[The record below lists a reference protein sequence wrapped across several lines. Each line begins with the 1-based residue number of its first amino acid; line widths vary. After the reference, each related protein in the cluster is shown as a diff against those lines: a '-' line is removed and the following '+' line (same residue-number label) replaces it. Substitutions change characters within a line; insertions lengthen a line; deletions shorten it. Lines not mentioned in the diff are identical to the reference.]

1 MNLSPRKTVAFIVAT
16 TLCLCSY
23 AALGKTLKTIQS
35 LDEDE
40 IVLVG
45 RIELVPPLEEFEQ
58 NLKTIGSK
66 RYKNAA
72 MFVIGERPVDV
83 QNPGLRDGKYAD
95 GVKFGEDFYLRRKK
109 SDTLIY
115 SGSIVLTQSALVGH
129 GRRASVDVGRLIL
142 PGGLKYEVQPSDR
155 AIYIGTLR
163 YHRDDYNAITKVDL
177 LDEFDKARK
186 AFIAQHGTS
195 VTLRRVKPVLTK

>member
-1 MNLSPRKTVAFIVAT
+1 MSRLSHKTLTVVVAAT
-16 TLCLCSY
+16 LSLCSY
-23 AALGKTLKTIQS
+23 VALSKTLKSLKS

-40 IVLVG
+40 VVLVG

-83 QNPGLRDGKYAD
+83 QNPGLRDGKHAD
-95 GVKFGEDFYLRRKK
+95 RVTFGKDFYLRRKRN
-109 SDTLIY
+109 DTLIY
-115 SGSIVLTQSALVGH
+115 SGSIILTQSSMVGH
-129 GRRASVDVGRLIL
+129 GRRASVDVERLIL
-142 PGGLKYEVQPSDR
+142 PGGLKYEIQASDK
-155 AIYIGTLR
+155 AVYIGTFR

-177 LDEFDKARK
+177 LNEFDKANKTFAERFGNGVK
-186 AFIAQHGTS
+186 
-195 VTLRRVKPVLTK
+195 LRHVKPSLVK

>member
-1 MNLSPRKTVAFIVAT
+1 MNLSSRKAAALIVAA
-16 TLCLCSY
+16 TLSLCSY
-23 AALGKTLKTIQS
+23 VAFSKTLKSIKS
-35 LDEDE
+35 LDQDE

-95 GVKFGEDFYLRRKK
+95 GVKFGEDFYLRRKR

-115 SGSIVLTQSALVGH
+115 SGSIILTQSAMAGH
-129 GRRASVDVGRLIL
+129 GRRASVDVERLIL
-142 PGGLKYEVQPSDR
+142 PGGLKYQVQPSDK

-177 LDEFDKARK
+177 LDEFDKAKK
-186 AFIAQHGTS
+186 AFIEQHGTS
-195 VTLRRVKPVLTK
+195 VTLRRVKPTLAK

>member
-1 MNLSPRKTVAFIVAT
+1 MNLSPRKTIAFIVAA
-16 TLCLCSY
+16 TLSLCSY
-23 AALGKTLKTIQS
+23 VAFSKTLKSINS
-35 LDEDE
+35 LDDDE

-95 GVKFGEDFYLRRKK
+95 GVKFGEDFYLRRKR

-115 SGSIVLTQSALVGH
+115 SGSIILTQSALAGH
-129 GRRASVDVGRLIL
+129 GRRASVDVERLIL
-142 PGGLKYEVQPSDR
+142 PGGLRYQVQPSDK

-177 LDEFDKARK
+177 LDEFDKAKK
-186 AFIAQHGTS
+186 AFIEQHGTS
-195 VTLRRVKPVLTK
+195 VKLRRVKPVLAK

>member
-1 MNLSPRKTVAFIVAT
+1 MNQSLRKTLAFLVAT
-16 TLCLCSY
+16 SLSLCSY
-23 AALGKTLKTIQS
+23 GALSKTLKNIKS

-95 GVKFGEDFYLRRKK
+95 GVKFSEDFYLRRKR

-115 SGSIVLTQSALVGH
+115 SGSIILTNSAMVGH
-129 GRRASVDVGRLIL
+129 GHRTSVDVERLIL
-142 PGGLKYEVQPSDR
+142 PGGLQYQVRPSDR

-177 LDEFDKARK
+177 LDEFDKANK
-186 AFIAQHGTS
+186 AFVEQHGTS
-195 VTLRRVKPVLTK
+195 VKLHRVKPTLVK

>member
-1 MNLSPRKTVAFIVAT
+1 MNLTPRKTLAFIVAAS
-16 TLCLCSY
+16 LSLCSY
-23 AALGKTLKTIQS
+23 VAFSKTLKSINS

-129 GRRASVDVGRLIL
+129 GHRASVDVGRLIL

-177 LDEFDKARK
+177 LDEFDKAKK

-195 VTLRRVKPVLTK
+195 VKLRRVKPVRTK

>member
-1 MNLSPRKTVAFIVAT
+1 MNTSPRKTIAFIVAAS
-16 TLCLCSY
+16 LALCSY
-23 AALGKTLKTIQS
+23 VAFSKTLKSIKS

-95 GVKFGEDFYLRRKK
+95 GVKFGEDFYLRRKR

-115 SGSIVLTQSALVGH
+115 SGSIILTQSAMAGH
-129 GRRASVDVGRLIL
+129 GRRTSVDVERLIL
-142 PGGLKYEVQPSDR
+142 PGGLKYEVQPTDR

-177 LDEFDKARK
+177 LDEFDKAKK
-186 AFIAQHGTS
+186 AFIEQHGTT
-195 VTLRRVKPVLTK
+195 VKLRRIKPTLAK

>member
-1 MNLSPRKTVAFIVAT
+1 MSRLPHKTLTVVVAATLS
-16 TLCLCSY
+16 LCSY
-23 AALGKTLKTIQS
+23 VAFSKTLKSIKS

-40 IVLVG
+40 VVLVG

-95 GVKFGEDFYLRRKK
+95 GVTFGEDFYLRRKRN
-109 SDTLIY
+109 DTLIY
-115 SGSIVLTQSALVGH
+115 SGSIILTQSSMVGH
-129 GRRASVDVGRLIL
+129 GRRASVDVERLIL
-142 PGGLKYEVQPSDR
+142 PGGLKYQIQASDK
-155 AIYIGTLR
+155 AVYIGTFR

-177 LDEFDKARK
+177 LNEFDKANKTFAERFGNGVK
-186 AFIAQHGTS
+186 
-195 VTLRRVKPVLTK
+195 LRRVKPSLVK

>member
-1 MNLSPRKTVAFIVAT
+1 MSRSPHKTLLVVVAATLS
-16 TLCLCSY
+16 LCSY
-23 AALGKTLKTIQS
+23 VAFSKMLKSIKS

-40 IVLVG
+40 VVLVG

-95 GVKFGEDFYLRRKK
+95 RVTFGEDFYLRRKRN
-109 SDTLIY
+109 DTLIY
-115 SGSIVLTQSALVGH
+115 SGSIILTQSSMVGY
-129 GRRASVDVGRLIL
+129 GRRASVDVERLIL
-142 PGGLKYEVQPSDR
+142 PGGLKYDVQASDK
-155 AIYIGTLR
+155 AVYIGTFR

-177 LDEFDKARK
+177 LNEFDKANKTFAKRFGNGVK
-186 AFIAQHGTS
+186 
-195 VTLRRVKPVLTK
+195 LRRVKPSLVK

>member
-1 MNLSPRKTVAFIVAT
+1 MNISPHKTVAFIVAAS
-16 TLCLCSY
+16 LSLCSY
-23 AALGKTLKTIQS
+23 VAFSKTLKSIKS
-35 LDEDE
+35 LGEDE

-95 GVKFGEDFYLRRKK
+95 GVKFGEDFYLRRKR
-109 SDTLIY
+109 SDALIY
-115 SGSIVLTQSALVGH
+115 SGSIILTQSALAGH
-129 GRRASVDVGRLIL
+129 GRRASVDVERLIL
-142 PGGLKYEVQPSDR
+142 PGGLKYEVQPTDR

-163 YHRDDYNAITKVDL
+163 YHRDDYNTITKVDL
-177 LDEFDKARK
+177 LDEFDKAKK
-186 AFIAQHGTS
+186 AFIEQHGTT
-195 VTLRRVKPVLTK
+195 VKLRRIKPTLAK